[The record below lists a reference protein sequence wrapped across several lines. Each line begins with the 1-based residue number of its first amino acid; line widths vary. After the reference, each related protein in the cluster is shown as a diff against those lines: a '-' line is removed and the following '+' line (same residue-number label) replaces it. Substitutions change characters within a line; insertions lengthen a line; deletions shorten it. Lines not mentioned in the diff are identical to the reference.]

1 MDFCVEIPK
10 ISEKKYNIKD
20 FGAVSGGRV
29 LNTAAFKRAIDEA
42 AGKGGGHII
51 VPAGIWLT
59 GPIELK
65 SGIDLHLEQ
74 GALILFDKSKE
85 EYPLIITNYEGVRHI
100 RAVSPISA
108 KNAQNISITG
118 RGVIDGNGHLWR
130 ICKEFKF
137 TERQWKKMTSS
148 SPDTILDTG
157 EGGIWFPTKS
167 AYEGY
172 QKGEPNLEDPNAL
185 ELAAP
190 YYDFY
195 RPVMVDLTS
204 CDKVLIEGVTLQNS
218 PAWNLHPIFC
228 TNVTIRD
235 MQIRNESYAQN
246 GDGLDLESCSLVE
259 VARVGFSV
267 GDDAICMKSGKNAS
281 ARKIPVPTEN
291 VYIHDCT
298 VYNAHGGFVVG
309 SEMSRGVRNVRISNC
324 TFMGTDVGIRFKSA
338 LGRGGVVEDI
348 DIENINMTE
357 IAGEAVIFTMGYK
370 LSTFAKSEEEE
381 IVEIDPK
388 DIPEFK
394 NIRLKN
400 IDCTGAG
407 AALKVEGLPQLPIH
421 DIILE
426 NVNIVA
432 KKGYDITNGENI
444 VLKNVNIKNAGTGKE
459 TFFEQRVLAGG
470 DSFN

>member
-1 MDFCVEIPK
+1 MNLNIELPK
-10 ISEKKYNIKD
+10 IIDTTYNIVE
-20 FGAVSGGRV
+20 FGAVAGGRV
-29 LNTAAFKRAIDEA
+29 SNTKAIQNAIDA
-42 AGKGGGHII
+42 AAAKDGGHIV

-65 SGIDLHLEQ
+65 SGIDLHLEE
-74 GALILFDKSKE
+74 GALLLFDKNKE

-108 KNAQNISITG
+108 KNAKNISITG
-118 RGVIDGNGHLWR
+118 LGVIDGNGHLWR

-137 TERQWKKMTSS
+137 TERQWKKLIAQ
-148 SPDTILDTG
+148 SPDTIIDTK

-167 AYEGY
+167 AFEGY
-172 QKGEPNLEDPNAL
+172 KQGEPDLNDPEAL
-185 ELAAP
+185 KIAAP

-204 CDKVLIEGVTLQNS
+204 CDCVLLEGVTLQNS

-235 MQIRNESYAQN
+235 MQIRNPEYAQN
-246 GDGLDLESCSLVE
+246 GDGLDLESCSNVE
-259 VARVGFSV
+259 VARVKFSV

-281 ARKIPVPTEN
+281 ARKIPVPTED
-291 VYIHDCT
+291 VYIHDCI

-309 SEMSRGVRNVRISNC
+309 SEMSRGVRNVRISDC

-338 LGRGGVVEDI
+338 MGRGGIVEDI

-357 IAGEAVIFTMGYK
+357 ISGEAIIFTMGYQ

-381 IVEIDPK
+381 IAKVDPE
-388 DIPEFK
+388 DIPEFCKIRMK
-394 NIRLKN
+394 NINCL
-400 IDCTGAG
+400 GAKIG
-407 AALKVEGLPQLPIH
+407 LKVEGLPQLPIH
-421 DIILE
+421 NIILE
-426 NVNIVA
+426 DSNIMA
-432 KKGYDITNGENI
+432 EAGYAITYGQEI
-444 VLKNVNIKNAGTGKE
+444 LLKNVNLKNSITGQE
-459 TFFEQRVLAGG
+459 TMFEERILSSG
-470 DSFN
+470 DNFQ